1 MTDPI
6 PYYYDGTDEGR
17 LHPSAMISV
26 FLPDSCPCFQL
37 NDSCTLEHALLSVFV
52 CQDAHEGTWSLI

>member
-17 LHPSAMISV
+17 LPPSAMISV
-26 FLPDSCPCFQL
+26 FLLNWCLCFWL
-37 NDSCTLEHALLSVFV
+37 NDSCILEHALLSAFGLPGHTN
-52 CQDAHEGTWSLI
+52 APGG